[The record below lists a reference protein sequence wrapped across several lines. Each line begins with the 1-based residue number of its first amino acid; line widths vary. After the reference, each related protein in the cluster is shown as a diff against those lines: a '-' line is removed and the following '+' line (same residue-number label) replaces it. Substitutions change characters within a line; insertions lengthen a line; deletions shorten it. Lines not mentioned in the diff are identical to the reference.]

1 MKLEDTT
8 AFHALSNQDPTFL
21 QQAKRDITI
30 TGADGQPA
38 GRRHSYI
45 CPKCGNGS
53 GRNGTG
59 MAPHDCAGHERWHCF
74 KCGYDADI
82 IGLYADSIGESDRLK
97 AFRKLC
103 DAYGIQVDADWHGG
117 QKHEREPLDWDAEIG
132 GGESGSCGNSAG
144 QDEHH
149 HGNGTA
155 DHSTANG
162 TSTSTE
168 GGQPFTSPAGAASPA
183 AAPDYSAY
191 YADCA
196 SHIAEQSYLQSRGIS
211 IPTARRLGVGY
222 DPHCT
227 SVPGIC
233 GRPAIIFPAS
243 RSVMSARICDLNM
256 NSHQGSRKKGSP
268 DVSFNLQALQDAMI
282 GGGAVWITE
291 GEIDAMSMEELGH
304 HAVGIKGTP
313 RAPAFLQE
321 LFASGIRMP
330 CIIATDDDDPGRGA
344 AGVLAEGLA
353 RAQIPFYLL
362 PNGWSNGAKDPNGML
377 TADRDA
383 LAELA
388 DDAEREAR
396 DVAAKLHA
404 KQDQEQAQ
412 KAADDAAKA
421 DEAKRQQEQEQAN
434 AIAEEEKRRQR
445 HLAYPLA
452 YREKYEA
459 IRSDRT
465 PRIATGFKILDEVL
479 DGGLKPGSLY
489 TVGAISSLGKTTF
502 CTQIGDYIAEHGTDV
517 LIFSLEM
524 ARSEL
529 ISKSVSRLTARIQQ
543 QGNPRACFYSIPAT
557 ACAEW
562 SNRQS
567 YIMKQAKDQKRNPD
581 DVAREVNSLI
591 ARAED
596 AYWNPSA
603 GAAARTWIYESSGDA
618 TVDDI
623 RTAIYDH
630 WKYTGHVPVVFI
642 DYLQILHQADDPEHP
657 HASRTD
663 KQVVDYNI
671 SELKR
676 ICRGSPNWRID
687 STARPPVPIIAISS
701 VNRINYEARIT
712 MSALKE
718 SGSVEF
724 SSDVIIGL
732 QLTGAGKKG
741 FNSDLEKRKS
751 PRNVDCIIL
760 KNRLGET
767 DGIHFAYFTKQNQF
781 REDSRMRSDEA
792 FGFPLED
799 GTKKQAKDG
808 GTSEMNKFMAMFSK
822 MMKQAM
828 SGNS

>member
-30 TGADGQPA
+30 TNADGQPA
-38 GRRHSYI
+38 GKRHSYI
-45 CPKCGNGS
+45 CPKCGNGG

-59 MAPHDCAGHERWHCF
+59 MAPHDCQGHERWHCF
-74 KCGYDADI
+74 KCGYAADI
-82 IGLYADSIGESDRLK
+82 IGLYAAHTGESDRLK
-97 AFRKLC
+97 AFRALC
-103 DAYGIQVDADWHGG
+103 GFYGIQVDADWHGG

-149 HGNGTA
+149 HGNGTG
-155 DHSTANG
+155 DHSTDSGTG
-162 TSTSTE
+162 TSAE
-168 GGQPFTSPAGAASPA
+168 GGQPFTSPAGGASA
-183 AAPDYSAY
+183 AAEPDYSAY
-191 YADCA
+191 YADCTRL
-196 SHIAEQSYLQSRGIS
+196 IPEQSYLQSRGIS
-211 IPTARRLGVGY
+211 VPTAQRLGVGY
-222 DPHCT
+222 DRACT
-227 SVPGIC
+227 LVPGIC

-243 RSVMSARICDLNM
+243 RSVLSARICDLNL

-268 DVSFNLQALQDAMI
+268 DVSFNLAALQDAATDDDK
-282 GGGAVWITE
+282 AVWITE
-291 GEIDAMSMEELGH
+291 GEIDALSLEELHH
-304 HAVGIKGTP
+304 HAVALKGTP
-313 RAPAFLQE
+313 RAPAFLRE
-321 LFASGIRMP
+321 LFASGIRVQ
-330 CIIATDDDDPGRGA
+330 CIIATDDDKPGRDA
-344 AGVLAEGLA
+344 AKVLADGLT
-353 RAQIPFYLL
+353 RAGIPFYSL
-362 PNGWSNGAKDPNGML
+362 PDGWSQGDKDPNGML
-377 TADRDA
+377 MAHRDA

-396 DVAAKLHA
+396 NIAARLRT
-404 KQDQEQAQ
+404 KQEQEQAQ

-421 DEAKRQQEQEQAN
+421 DEAKRQQEQEQA
-434 AIAEEEKRRQR
+434 AAMAVEEERRQR

-452 YREKYEA
+452 YREIYEA
-459 IRSDRT
+459 IRNDRT
-465 PRIATGFKILDEVL
+465 PRIATGFKVLDEVL

-529 ISKSVSRLTARIQQ
+529 ISKSISRMTARIQQ
-543 QGNPRACFYSIPAT
+543 AGNPPAYFYNIPAT

-567 YIMKQAKDQKRNPD
+567 FIMKQAKIQKRNPD
-581 DVAREVNSLI
+581 DVAREVNGLI

-596 AYWNPSA
+596 AYWNPST
-603 GAAARTWIYESSGDA
+603 GAAARTWIYESAGDV

-630 WKYTGHVPVVFI
+630 WRYTGHVPVVII
-642 DYLQILHQADDPEHP
+642 DYLQILHPADDPEHP

-663 KQVVDYNI
+663 KQNVDYNI

-676 ICRGSPNWRID
+676 ICRGSGFGQD
-687 STARPPVPIIAISS
+687 SRPPVPIIAISS

-718 SGSVEF
+718 SGSLEF

-741 FNSDLEKRKS
+741 FNSDLEKRKN
-751 PRNVDCIIL
+751 PRQVDCIIL